1 MKRTMGT
8 RTTIRRP
15 QKIRPD
21 TKMAGTSEDLIP
33 TEDLS
38 ITMALRMVTTWAA
51 VATTTEW
58 LTMRKG
64 FQGPA
69 TVGLATNSMFL
80 FLFAFRK
87 IKINDLPSWRSNQ

>member
-1 MKRTMGT
+1 MTMGT

-38 ITMALRMVTTWAA
+38 TTMALRMVTTWAA
-51 VATTTEW
+51 AVTTTEW
-58 LTMRKG
+58 LAMRKG

-69 TVGLATNSMFL
+69 TAGPVTNSIFFQREL
-80 FLFAFRK
+80 TAESTYSK
-87 IKINDLPSWRSNQ
+87 TPI